1 VRALAVYGI
10 LLVAT
15 LLIPFLVP
23 ALARLGGLPFRLPFG
38 LEERLARATLVRDRG
53 RATLTLGALTVGV
66 ALVVALGAVGQHAR
80 AAASAWVEDVVPGNV
95 LVTSIRPVGADEGI
109 TEDLAAVPGVGRVSP
124 IATFDIAVNGSATDG
139 AAVVGADLA
148 ADGRLTMVAGDRVA
162 ALEAL
167 DAGGSAIIP
176 RAMAE
181 RVGLGLDD
189 EIQVGTV
196 VAGTIPLRIAGI
208 AERTLPG
215 PDGEAVLV
223 GWSDATTHLG
233 AAGADAFAVRFLPT
247 APASTMDDLTDAA
260 RLVALEVVTL
270 GRLQGAIDDALDRVF
285 GLFDALAI
293 IAVVIAAL
301 GIANTLTMNVMERVR
316 EIGIL
321 RAAGMTRRQVWR
333 SVVVEAGVVG
343 VAGAL
348 LGVVTGLVA
357 GWLMV
362 VLAGGRLVV
371 AESVPWSTV
380 AVAVILGVAIA
391 MLAAAYPARI
401 AARISIPNAVAYE

>member
-1 VRALAVYGI
+1 ML
-10 LLVAT
+10 
-15 LLIPFLVP
+15 
-23 ALARLGGLPFRLPFG
+23 
-38 LEERLARATLVRDRG
+38 
-53 RATLTLGALTVGV
+53 
-66 ALVVALGAVGQHAR
+66 
-80 AAASAWVEDVVPGNV
+80 